1 VSEKR
6 MKRADIRIKGNVQMA
21 GFRTFIKNI
30 ADSFNLKGFA
40 ENLEDGSVRVIFE
53 GEEEAIEGL
62 INSVKENSPSF
73 AHVDE
78 VSVEYG
84 DYKGEFTSF
93 ERKGD
98 DIPQKATLDD
108 LLSALKS
115 FDSKAERLVSIL
127 SDMNVTLKNV
137 KEDTKVLPNMNV
149 TLKSVKEDTK
159 VLPNMN
165 VTLKSVKEDTKVLSS
180 IKENTEKMLG
190 KQDTTTDI
198 LRDVKDSLGVLTE
211 IYRET
216 LDLKDKYEKL
226 SIDIEAIKTKLSME
240 V

>member
-159 VLPNMN
+159 VL
-165 VTLKSVKEDTKVLSS
+165 SS

-198 LRDVKDSLGVLTE
+198 LRDDT
-211 IYRET
+211 
-216 LDLKDKYEKL
+216 KYNGR
-226 SIDIEAIKTKLSME
+226 S
-240 V
+240 